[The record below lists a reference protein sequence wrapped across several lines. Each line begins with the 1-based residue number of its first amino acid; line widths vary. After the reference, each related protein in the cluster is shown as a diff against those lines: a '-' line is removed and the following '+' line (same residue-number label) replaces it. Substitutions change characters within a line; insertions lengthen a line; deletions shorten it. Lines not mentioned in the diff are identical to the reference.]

1 MAKIAPGDS
10 GPEVKDLQIHIN
22 EILGKGTVKLTGT
35 YDDETAAA
43 LEKAKAKAGIG
54 SASGAA
60 PDDRLLKEMAE
71 AAEPRTLVT
80 IGTKKAYVTQA
91 QYNELMSRASAAA
104 VEAVRPY
111 VQMAENVKGLWA
123 EHEKVRD
130 GNPIGAGLV
139 EIATGAKFP
148 DKATVEKAL
157 AIAKAIEAEARTLS
171 LDPKSLSSRTA
182 PIRQAYA
189 DLDQYIEET
198 QLGGPKLAEYL
209 THLTNACILTLKVCV
224 AIQTGGASW
233 GVQVGAAAGMGA
245 YENLLKEIDTASKAS
260 KTDVGGAIGNIVKG
274 ATVEAVVALIM
285 KGKGK
290 GVGNYLDNVADEAIK
305 KCGSSLLKTYAY
317 KAVNGAA
324 QKLIEDGLKALP
336 DLKDLSKDWSIDK
349 LKDVG
354 IEKLLTGMAMGALG
368 ALAEKYG
375 GKGLSKYFTTK
386 ELSGLT
392 GKALDKGAE
401 EGVKKAIEE
410 AGPNTVKDFFDMLK
424 PKEGISEGQVE
435 KDLKKAILAN
445 PKVIKAAKEAAKK
458 AK

>member
-1 MAKIAPGDS
+1 MAKIQPGDS

-22 EILGKGTVKLTGT
+22 EILGKGTVKLTGV
-35 YDDETAAA
+35 YDDATAEA

-54 SASGAA
+54 STSGGA
-60 PDDRLLKEMAE
+60 PDDKLLKEMAE
-71 AAEPRTLVT
+71 AAEPRTLVQ
-80 IGTKKAYVTQA
+80 IGTKKAYVTRD
-91 QYNELMSRASAAA
+91 QYQELMSRASAAA

-111 VQMAENVKGLWA
+111 VQMAENVKGLWE
-123 EHEKVRD
+123 EHDKVRS

-139 EIATGAKFP
+139 ETATAAKFP
-148 DKATVEKAL
+148 DKGKIDGAL
-157 AIAKAIEAEARTLS
+157 SIAKAIEAEARTLS
-171 LDPKSLSSRTA
+171 LDPRTLNARTA

-209 THLTNACILTLKVCV
+209 THLSNACILTLKVCV

-245 YENLLKEIDTASKAS
+245 YENLLKEIDTASRAS
-260 KTDVGGAIGNIVKG
+260 KTDVSGAIGNIVKG

-290 GVGNYLDNVADEAIK
+290 GIGNYLDDVTEAAVK
-305 KCGSSLLKTYAY
+305 KCGSNLLDAYAR
-317 KAVNGAA
+317 KAANGAA

-336 DLKDLSKDWSIDK
+336 ELKDISKGFSVDK
-349 LKDVG
+349 LLDVG
-354 IEKLLTGMAMGALG
+354 VEKMLTGMAMGVLG
-368 ALAEKYG
+368 AVAEKYG

-410 AGPNTVKDFFDMLK
+410 AGPNVVKDFFDALK
-424 PKEGISEGQVE
+424 PKEGLSEGQVE
-435 KDLKKAILAN
+435 KDIKKAILAH
-445 PKVIKAAKEAAKK
+445 PKVLKAAKEAAKN

>member
-1 MAKIAPGDS
+1 MAKIQPGDS

-22 EILGKGTVKLTGT
+22 EILGKGTVKLTGV

-54 SASGAA
+54 STSGGA
-60 PDDRLLKEMAE
+60 PDDKLLKEMAE
-71 AAEPRTLVT
+71 AAEPRTLIQ
-80 IGTKKAYVTQA
+80 IGSKKAYVTRD
-91 QYNELMSRASAAA
+91 QYQELMSRASAAA

-111 VQMAENVKGLWA
+111 VQMAENVKGLWE
-123 EHEKVRD
+123 EHEKVRS
-130 GNPIGAGLV
+130 GNPIGARLV
-139 EIATGAKFP
+139 EMATGAKFP
-148 DKATVEKAL
+148 DKGKIDQAL
-157 AIAKAIEAEARTLS
+157 SIAKAIEGEARTLS
-171 LDPKSLSSRTA
+171 LDPKTLNSRTA

-209 THLTNACILTLKVCV
+209 THLSNACILTLKVCV
-224 AIQTGGASW
+224 AISTGGASW

-245 YENLLKEIDTASKAS
+245 YENLLKEIDTASRAS
-260 KTDVGGAIGNIVKG
+260 KTDVSGAIGNIVKG
-274 ATVEAVVALIM
+274 ATVDAVVALIM
-285 KGKGK
+285 KGGNKGI
-290 GVGNYLDNVADEAIK
+290 GNYLDDVTEAAVK
-305 KCGSSLLKTYAY
+305 KCGSNLLDAYAR
-317 KAVNGAA
+317 KAANGAA

-336 DLKDLSKDWSIDK
+336 ELKDISKELDPKK
-349 LKDVG
+349 LLDMGV
-354 IEKLLTGMAMGALG
+354 EKFLTGMAMGALG
-368 ALAEKYG
+368 AVAEKYG

-410 AGPNTVKDFFDMLK
+410 AGPNTVRDIFNMLK
-424 PKEGISEGQVE
+424 PSANHTEASVE
-435 KDLKKAILAN
+435 KEIKKAILAN
-445 PKVIKAAKEAAKK
+445 PKVIKAAKEAAKN